1 MTMDVEMTCLN
12 ARMIDDKPVFMRIGP
27 LVRAV
32 LGQLDTK
39 FEKYLDSSVLI
50 KLDRALYGCVEAAVL
65 CYKDLRARQ
74 EEDGYIINPY
84 DLCVF
89 NKIYE
94 GKQIT
99 VIFHVDDLL
108 AACAIRAAL
117 EQLYTTLVQKYD

>member
-1 MTMDVEMTCLN
+1 MQNLKISKQQWIRNCVES
-12 ARMIDDKPVFMRIGP
+12 
-27 LVRAV
+27 AV
-32 LGQLDTK
+32 L
-39 FEKYLDSSVLI
+39 
-50 KLDRALYGCVEAAVL
+50 R
-65 CYKDLRARQ
+65 YKDLRSTL
-74 EEDGYIINPY
+74 EEDGYIVNPY

-117 EQLYTTLVQKYD
+117 EELYAKFENI